1 MLTYPERS
9 SLRSGSFRTGSV
21 DVRTLWTGGVVA
33 AVIVYGLTI
42 VGFLFARGVLKYP
55 LLSIRGGD
63 AVGHVS
69 MFGYAGGAALAV
81 LLATAAMHFLLVSV
95 VT

>member
-21 DVRTLWTGGVVA
+21 DVRTLWTGGVVT

-42 VGFLFARGVLKYP
+42 VGFLFV
-55 LLSIRGGD
+55 RGGE
-63 AVGHVS
+63 VTS
-69 MFGYAGGAALAV
+69 AA
-81 LLATAAMHFLLVSV
+81 S
-95 VT
+95 